1 MHKKQILFIFIISFL
16 LIIPAVCPA
25 ATSVEKIPLSPQL
38 DDSLAYLLAYADR
51 DRQPP
56 KFFEPQRIAN
66 LVDFVLSPKT
76 ERVRYLPG
84 KIRKTP
90 SAYIEMDTSVSLKH
104 LMQLA
109 YNPNIPAV
117 LTSPSSVR
125 MTEWRQVNGKRQPL
139 PDLKENLGNLQS
151 PIILSGIEY
160 IENTP
165 DTFSGAYYDY
175 ELNRTII
182 LYRHMGRNIL
192 VSITAQKDT
201 SNVGKKGI
209 ILGDDQNWDYLYTD
223 KPGNTMKGIGWAKT
237 YMYDSYSVTVYC
249 ETDVEK
255 PMVRVGFFK
264 WVRAGWADV
273 NLVRTDHIYS
283 GLKRFIRSYKNILE
297 SPNLADVS
305 MVERNCIRIERL
317 STEQLRKATRDLYSN
332 LAVYYA
338 QTPGISAQWIDSILD
353 NPKYI
358 KRMSRLEMKSL
369 LIIEYVKRLLG
380 KKTHTEVALPDTG
393 TIDLKRV
400 AIP

>member
-1 MHKKQILFIFIISFL
+1 MHKIRFLFILIISFL
-16 LIIPAVCPA
+16 LIIPATCLANASPKKV
-25 ATSVEKIPLSPQL
+25 PLSPQL
-38 DDSLAYLLAYADR
+38 NDSLAYLLAYADR
-51 DRQPP
+51 GRQPP
-56 KFFEPQRIAN
+56 NIFEPQRIEN
-66 LVDFVLSPKT
+66 VVDFVLSPKSET
-76 ERVRYLPG
+76 VRYLPG

-90 SAYIEMDTSVSLKH
+90 SAYIEMDISVSLEH
-104 LMQLA
+104 LMGLA

-117 LTSPSSVR
+117 LTAPSSVR
-125 MTEWRQVNGKRQPL
+125 MTEWRQVNGRRQTL

-175 ELNRTII
+175 ELNRTVI
-182 LYRHMGRNIL
+182 LYRHLGRNIL
-192 VSITAQKDT
+192 ISITAQKNT

-223 KPGNTMKGIGWAKT
+223 RPGNTMTGIGWAKT

-249 ETDVEK
+249 ETDAER

-283 GLKRFIRSYKNILE
+283 GLKRFIRTYKNILE
-297 SPNLADVS
+297 SPNLADVTP
-305 MVERNCIRIERL
+305 VERNCIRIERL
-317 STEQLRKATRDLYSN
+317 STEQLRQTTRDLFSN

-338 QTPGISAQWIDSILD
+338 QTPGISDQRIESILN

-358 KRMSRLEMKSL
+358 SRMSRLEMKSL

-380 KKTHTEVALPDTG
+380 KNYHTQVALPDTG
-393 TIDLKRV
+393 TINLKRV